1 MANNYEKESKEGY
14 DAGKRGDSAD
24 NNPHKNDT
32 VTGRMG
38 SILGDVITGNVGNIT
53 QEQDN
58 KSDAWDGG
66 HAAGKADREN
76 K

>member
-24 NNPHKNDT
+24 SNPHKNDT
-32 VTGRMG
+32 ITGRMV
-38 SILGDVITGNVGNIT
+38 SIIGDVLTGNALDST
-53 QEQDN
+53 QEQDRQ
-58 KSDAWDGG
+58 SDAWKGSHD
-66 HAAGKADREN
+66 AGKADRES